1 MPGRERSGHGH
12 RPAVIKEVNL
22 KVAILGPD
30 GAGKSSVIQGLM
42 AKLSDGKRRLKM
54 RHLKPRLVILRHT
67 DSLTVVTDPHGKPP
81 RSALISVAKI
91 SVWLIEEW
99 YASIFQ
105 DRKNVLLICDRYYH
119 DLLIDPKRYRYGGPD
134 WVAKQVGMLMPQPD
148 LWVLL
153 DAPAEVLQARKQEV
167 PLNET
172 LRQRDEYLSFIHGQ
186 GNSVIVDAAQSL
198 DKVISDVENAVTRT
212 SVPSLGIHE

>member
-1 MPGRERSGHGH
+1 
-12 RPAVIKEVNL
+12 
-22 KVAILGPD
+22 
-30 GAGKSSVIQGLM
+30 M